1 MEYGPDLITL
11 CDPPAGNMTSALG
24 AFKEMRLMEYEPD
37 LITFNTLVHG
47 FAELGDVVKARA
59 IIGAEWEPGA
69 LALAA
74 PLTRDMGA
82 LALAAPLTFFLTHA
96 VQTRLALKALSLMSA
111 PTRPTCW
118 LWRARGTLQL
128 LAPP

>member
-1 MEYGPDLITL
+1 
-11 CDPPAGNMTSALG
+11 
-24 AFKEMRLMEYEPD
+24 MEYEPD

-59 IIGAEWEPGA
+59 IIGAEWEPGG
-69 LALAA
+69 LG
-74 PLTRDMGA
+74 TRCTSYQGYGGLGTLHLLPFSFSHM
-82 LALAAPLTFFLTHA
+82 